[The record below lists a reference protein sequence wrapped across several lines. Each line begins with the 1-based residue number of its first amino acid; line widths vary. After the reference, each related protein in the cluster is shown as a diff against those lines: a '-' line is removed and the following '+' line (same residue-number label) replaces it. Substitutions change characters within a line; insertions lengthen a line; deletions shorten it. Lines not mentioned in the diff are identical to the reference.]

1 MYSLQIQYTLISDGN
16 TSLHIAA
23 LRSAAKFIKDD
34 EMARLKMQKRYT
46 LITEALLAVPGINI
60 DAKNN
65 TSGATAL
72 FFAVEKGSEDVAR
85 LLCLG
90 QGCVNIEVDGETI
103 EEKMEEK
110 MPNLLSLPL
119 NRQDKDAIENKLF
132 HLLYMAPQSSEEFIS
147 AWEEAEHNNNL
158 VNKNADNGMYT
169 FLQYAADQG
178 NEKLVSFLLTKQANP
193 NYTSSNYRIP
203 PLVLASHHGY
213 WKVVQVFKEAFVKGQ
228 CTSINFA
235 ARDAI
240 KNETVLH
247 KILKGESKSSINADF
262 RDYNQCLDFF
272 LDDKIRQNILPV
284 VNATDQ
290 MGNTPLHLAAFLK
303 NDNAIRKL
311 LRFEANIGIKN
322 NKMES
327 AITFIS
333 PSLMEEFLDSCLQDY
348 GLVSDEHF
356 QLEFKYSFL
365 GPPINQPI
373 SKNSSDPYGA
383 ERYFRAE

>member
-1 MYSLQIQYTLISDGN
+1 MISDGN

-158 VNKNADNGMYT
+158 VNKNADNGMVKRTST
-169 FLQYAADQG
+169 F
-178 NEKLVSFLLTKQANP
+178 
-193 NYTSSNYRIP
+193 
-203 PLVLASHHGY
+203 
-213 WKVVQVFKEAFVKGQ
+213 
-228 CTSINFA
+228 
-235 ARDAI
+235 
-240 KNETVLH
+240 
-247 KILKGESKSSINADF
+247 
-262 RDYNQCLDFF
+262 
-272 LDDKIRQNILPV
+272 
-284 VNATDQ
+284 
-290 MGNTPLHLAAFLK
+290 
-303 NDNAIRKL
+303 
-311 LRFEANIGIKN
+311 
-322 NKMES
+322 
-327 AITFIS
+327 
-333 PSLMEEFLDSCLQDY
+333 
-348 GLVSDEHF
+348 
-356 QLEFKYSFL
+356 
-365 GPPINQPI
+365 
-373 SKNSSDPYGA
+373 
-383 ERYFRAE
+383 

>member
-1 MYSLQIQYTLISDGN
+1 M
-16 TSLHIAA
+16 
-23 LRSAAKFIKDD
+23 
-34 EMARLKMQKRYT
+34 
-46 LITEALLAVPGINI
+46 
-60 DAKNN
+60 
-65 TSGATAL
+65 
-72 FFAVEKGSEDVAR
+72 
-85 LLCLG
+85 
-90 QGCVNIEVDGETI
+90 
-103 EEKMEEK
+103 
-110 MPNLLSLPL
+110 
-119 NRQDKDAIENKLF
+119 
-132 HLLYMAPQSSEEFIS
+132 
-147 AWEEAEHNNNL
+147 
-158 VNKNADNGMYT
+158 
-169 FLQYAADQG
+169 
-178 NEKLVSFLLTKQANP
+178 
-193 NYTSSNYRIP
+193 
-203 PLVLASHHGY
+203 
-213 WKVVQVFKEAFVKGQ
+213 VQVFKEAFVKGQ

-383 ERYFRAE
+383 ETDIFELNEELTNEELKDGQAGEPFEELPEAEPLWYMTQSQDHRPLLAHPVITSFLCLKWRRIRAYYYTNLALYLLFLSMLTSYLVLSAINKKTTDNGLNLSWLQFLTLALSIALMVRETFQALVSPRRYFFNVENLLELIMLAFSIYLTKSPFDNNQQHQRNLAAAAILL